1 MRKDHILR
9 HNKASQFPQKI
20 LFYDVETKGRKRPDN
35 IIAHSFILAST
46 CYVTKTKFK
55 DYDSTE
61 KNIFMN
67 KKDFW
72 DYTLSK
78 TANKTTLLM
87 IAHNENWDFIAVNGF
102 YELLERGWEMKGAI
116 IEKGIWIVRFTKGDK
131 RIVVYDSIN
140 WFRFKL
146 KEMGKVVGL
155 LKTEIDF
162 EKCTCKELSDYCMN
176 DTMILTKFFGK
187 WVNFLREHNFGNF
200 KPTIASQAFSCYT
213 HRFMNYPIHIHTNQK
228 AIDLERE
235 SFRGGVNLCFKIGEY
250 IESIYDLDVV
260 SMYAS
265 QMKDHYFPT
274 RLIEYSVRPTKEK
287 LISFLKNFAVI
298 AKVKIRMNHPT
309 IALRREKLIFPIGTF
324 IVTLTSP
331 ELEYVN
337 VHGEILEVYEAAIYY
352 QEKIFDDY
360 VDYFID
366 LKLKYAA
373 EKNFAYEKISKML
386 LNALY
391 GRFGLKIRD
400 KFLIG
405 ECSIYEVGNELQY
418 DARTKELTK
427 VVRFGGKVFQYDKD
441 HREGNDSFPAIP
453 SFVSAHARMK
463 LWEIIYLAELPNM
476 FYCDTDS
483 VFLNKKGYKKV
494 AHLIDPEKMG
504 MLKIEDQGQRLKV
517 FGCKDYELDDVVKI
531 KGIKESAIK
540 LGEGL
545 YKQERFLKI
554 KSLMKKG
561 QLDTPQIEIITKQLK
576 RIYDKG
582 HVLPNGQI
590 IPFKLTE

>member
-9 HNKASQFPQKI
+9 HNKASRFPQKI
-20 LFYDVETKGRKRPDN
+20 LFYDVETKGRKLPDN
-35 IIAHSFILAST
+35 IISHSFILAST
-46 CYVTKTKFK
+46 CYVTKTNFK
-55 DYDSTE
+55 NYDSIE
-61 KNIFMN
+61 KNIFRYKTN
-67 KKDFW
+67 FW
-72 DYTLSK
+72 DYVESK
-78 TANKTTLLM
+78 TANKTTLVM

-102 YELLERGWEMKGAI
+102 YELLDRGWTMKGAI
-116 IEKGIWIVRFTKGDK
+116 IEKGIWIVRFAKGDK

-146 KEMGKVVGL
+146 KEMGKVIGL
-155 LKTEIDF
+155 PKTEIDF
-162 EKCTCKELSDYCMN
+162 EKCTIQELSDYCMN
-176 DTMILTKFFGK
+176 DTMILTKFFGE
-187 WVNFLREHNFGNF
+187 WVNFLREHDFGNF

-228 AIDLERE
+228 VIDLERG
-235 SFRGGVNLCFKIGEY
+235 SFRGGVNLCFKLGEF
-250 IESIYDLDVV
+250 IQKIYDLDVV

-298 AKVKIRMNHPT
+298 AKVKIKMDHPI
-309 IALRREKLIFPIGTF
+309 IAIKKEKLIFPIGIF
-324 IVTLTSP
+324 DITLTSP
-331 ELEYVN
+331 ELNYVLK
-337 VHGEILEVYEAAIYY
+337 HGEILEVYEVAIYH
-352 QEKIFDDY
+352 QEKIFDEY

-373 EKNFAYEKISKML
+373 EENIAYEKISKML

-418 DARTKELTK
+418 DTRTKELTK
-427 VVRFGGKVFQYDKD
+427 IVRFGGKVYQYDKN

-453 SFVSAHARMK
+453 SFVSAYARMK
-463 LWEIIYLAELPNM
+463 LWEIIYLAGLENM

-483 VFLNKKGYKKV
+483 VFLNEEGYRKV
-494 AHLIDPEKMG
+494 HHLIDPESMG

-517 FGCKDYELDDVVKI
+517 FGCKDYELDDKIKI

-540 LGEGL
+540 LEEGL
-545 YKQERFLKI
+545 YQQERFLKI

-582 HVLPNGQI
+582 IVLSNGVV
-590 IPFKLTE
+590 IPFTLNE